1 MWCGYSNIIPVGIDC
16 SVIYRSTPTCSQCPD
31 CTSYECR
38 CGLLHMFA
46 CLECAKLRMHC
57 TCSAKTLLI
66 SIFSGEIS
74 TFRLHFKLV
83 IAIIFCDVI
92 CVTFWRSLAFFDT
105 HVGILSAPLIHLCN
119 MAFFVTYNCVEIG
132 FSSGLSHCGIFM
144 LGGFFI
150 LVLCF
155 QRCGASHVC

>member
-1 MWCGYSNIIPVGIDC
+1 MMCFFSNIIPVGIDC
-16 SVIYRSTPTCSQCPD
+16 SVIYRSTPTYSRCPD

-66 SIFSGEIS
+66 SILSGEIS
-74 TFRLHFKLV
+74 TCSLHCKLF

-92 CVTFWRSLAFFDT
+92 CHILTKFDIFRHT
-105 HVGILSAPLIHLCN
+105 CSYFECTIDSFVEYGF
-119 MAFFVTYNCVEIG
+119 FFVAYIYVEIG

-150 LVLCF
+150 LLLCF
-155 QRCGASHVC
+155 QRCGAIHVC